1 MSLVASAPRCGGV
14 LSDRCA
20 DSRRSAGKVMP
31 AQSGS
36 GSGTGTDTKRSPFRI
51 RRCAPA
57 CAGMTALSGL
67 IMFVAFAAFCLASGS
82 ACAADR
88 LVLLSPH
95 WQGIRLEFTDAF
107 RRHYRATAGRDV
119 ELQWLDVG
127 GGSSDIVRYI
137 ESQFLVKPAGIGVDV
152 LFGGGTDPYQ
162 YLKDRGLL
170 APCRLPAAVL
180 AALAPDIAGMPLY
193 DPGHRWYSASLTGFG
208 IITNRAVLKR
218 LGLPEPQRWADLAR
232 PEYFSWVGAA
242 DPRKSGSAHMA
253 YEIILQAYGW
263 EKGWQVLTAI
273 GANARG
279 FSSAAGQIP
288 KDVTAGEVACGLS
301 IDFYA
306 WAQVRIY
313 GPEVVGFVLPRDLT
327 VVNGDA
333 IAVLKGAPNRRL
345 AEEFVAFVAGEA
357 GQRLQM
363 LNRGEPGGPVRH
375 DLARF
380 GVIPRLYG
388 ELTGRTSVTLN
399 PFEGTGG
406 FRFDAEKAALRRTI
420 VDDLIGTLIVDRRPE
435 LAAAWRAALKTMPAA
450 AAMEKVT
457 ALPLTEAQA
466 LAIAT
471 QGLWNDAAFKNRTM
485 REFSAFA
492 RARAAAPEPWLS
504 RLAAVPAVLAVILV
518 LAASLTLRRRGRRSV
533 RTGPPQAGGRP

>member
-1 MSLVASAPRCGGV
+1 MRVGGKKTGWIAASFVHVLRDSSAKRRRVAKNVIPAKAGLRRFPSV
-14 LSDRCA
+14 
-20 DSRRSAGKVMP
+20 SRHR
-31 AQSGS
+31 
-36 GSGTGTDTKRSPFRI
+36 
-51 RRCAPA
+51 APA
-57 CAGMTALSGL
+57 CAGVTALAGL
-67 IMFVAFAAFCLASGS
+67 ILFVALAAFCLASGS
-82 ACAADR
+82 AHAADR

-137 ESQFLVKPAGIGVDV
+137 ESQFTVKPAGIGVDV
-152 LFGGGTDPYQ
+152 LFGGGTDPYL
-162 YLKDRGLL
+162 YLKDKRLL

-180 AALAPDIAGMPLY
+180 AAIAPDIAGMPLY
-193 DPGHRWYSASLTGFG
+193 DPDQRWYSASLTGFG
-208 IITNRAVLKR
+208 IITNRAVLKK
-218 LGLPEPQRWADLAR
+218 LGLPEPQTWADLAR

-306 WAQVRIY
+306 WAQVRTY

-333 IAVLKGAPNRRL
+333 IAILKGAPNRAL

-388 ELTGRTSVTLN
+388 ELKGRTSVSLN
-399 PFEGTGG
+399 PFEGTGAGG

-435 LAAAWRAALKTMPAA
+435 LAAAWRAALARMPAA

-457 ALPLTEAQA
+457 AMPLTEAQA
-466 LAIAT
+466 LAIARR
-471 QGLWNDAAFKNRTM
+471 GLWSDSAFKNRTM
-485 REFSAFA
+485 REFSEFA
-492 RARAAAPEPWLS
+492 RARSAAPAPWS
-504 RLAAVPAVLAVILV
+504 RRLAAVPAALAVILV
-518 LAASLTLRRRGRRSV
+518 LAVSFSLRRRSRRQARS
-533 RTGPPQAGGRP
+533 GPPPGHGRP